1 MAFSREELDKLD
13 EYFKG
18 KSTDMAYLL
27 GRYSGLRINE
37 TFSLRWD
44 HVDFEAGTITI
55 DRQMSYQNGLF
66 FSFFPAQN
74 SCQSP
79 VDSRRR

>member
-18 KSTDMAYLL
+18 KSTETAYLL

-37 TFSLRWD
+37 TFGLRWD

-66 FSFFPAQN
+66 FYF
-74 SCQSP
+74 SP
-79 VDSRRR
+79 LKTAANLQ